1 MTAHRRHILL
11 FLRRITVS
19 RSHSFSTEDLMN
31 TALGFTNTLAW
42 KRRLDMGALL
52 DMTKYIELWLSE
64 RGLNPEEI
72 SRGMRLLLGEDWNQI
87 SSSELFD
94 RFRAEGTVI
103 SNKMPMFADEL
114 EALVRGALKME
125 DISGNRRS
133 LF

>member
-52 DMTKYIELWLSE
+52 DMTKYIELWLLE

>member
-1 MTAHRRHILL
+1 
-11 FLRRITVS
+11 
-19 RSHSFSTEDLMN
+19 
-31 TALGFTNTLAW
+31 
-42 KRRLDMGALL
+42 MGALL

-125 DISGNRRS
+125 DIYGNRRS